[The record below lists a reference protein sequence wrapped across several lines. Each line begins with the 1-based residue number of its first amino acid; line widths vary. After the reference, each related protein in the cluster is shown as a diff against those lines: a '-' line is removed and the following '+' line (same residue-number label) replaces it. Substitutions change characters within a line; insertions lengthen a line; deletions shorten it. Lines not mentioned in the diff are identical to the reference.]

1 MVISFPEYS
10 LDKPLPDVRIA
21 LTGGLDGITETM
33 QGWQGKLIGDLS
45 SFVGIDINN
54 PSFAILNPWY
64 HPYSYPFTQERVN
77 AWQYEHIERSN
88 IVAFWFD
95 HDTSPSTLVYYGQM
109 LERARRYQIFVLC
122 GFDEGY
128 THKTDVE
135 NIARMHLRDMEFSE
149 SGRTFYLKKL
159 PYSMR
164 VFISQGWN
172 PFVFVVKSVIE
183 SAINP
188 PLDSEQD
195 NFSVEEM

>member
-21 LTGGLDGITETM
+21 LTGGLDGITDTM
-33 QGWQGKLIGDLS
+33 QGWQGKLINDLS
-45 SFVGIDINN
+45 SFVDVDIND
-54 PSFAILNPWY
+54 PSFAILNPWH

-77 AWQYEHIERSN
+77 AWQYAHIERSN

-95 HDTSPSTLVYYGQM
+95 YDTSPSTLVYYGQM
-109 LERARRYQIFVLC
+109 LERARRNQVFVLC
-122 GFDEGY
+122 GFDEDY

-135 NIARMHLRDMEFSE
+135 NIARMHLKDMEFYE
-149 SGRTFYLKKL
+149 SGQTFHFKRL

-164 VFISQGWN
+164 VFISQGWEA
-172 PFVFVVKSVIE
+172 FVLSVRSVIE

-188 PLDSEQD
+188 PSNPEQD
-195 NFSVEEM
+195 NFFVEEM